1 MKLPRSSNKFVSTH
15 SRALPYRN
23 SQFAI
28 PRSVLLTG
36 ASTGIGRACVLHLD
50 SLGFRVFATVRNQVD
65 AQSLQAEASGRLVPL
80 LLDVT
85 APDSI
90 AAACEQVTGEVGDA
104 GLYGLVNNA
113 GIARAGPIEF
123 VPMKDYRLT
132 MEVNFFGLIATTQAF
147 IPLLRQARGR
157 IVNISSVSGL
167 IAAPMVSPY
176 GASKHALEALSDALR
191 VELRP
196 WGVHLSIVNPGN
208 IRTPI
213 WDKSLDAIEDSMQS
227 WPDQVYRLYGPA
239 MEAARRRATSRRG
252 IAPITVARAIE
263 HALTARRPKNRY
275 LVGWDARFVTLFRL
289 LPSRLRDWII
299 ATQLPGYG

>member
-1 MKLPRSSNKFVSTH
+1 MHRNAS
-15 SRALPYRN
+15 PYRI

-28 PRSVLLTG
+28 PKSVLLTG

-50 SLGFRVFATVRNQVD
+50 SQGFQVFATVRNQAD
-65 AQSLQAEASGRLVPL
+65 ARSLQGEASGRLIPL

-85 APDSI
+85 DPESI
-90 AAACEQVTGEVGDA
+90 AAACEQVQNDVGEA
-104 GLYGLVNNA
+104 GLSGLVNNA

-123 VPMKDYRLT
+123 LPLSDYRLT
-132 MEVNFFGLIATTQAF
+132 LNVNFFGTIAVIQAF
-147 IPLLRQARGR
+147 LPLLRTARGR

-167 IAAPMVSPY
+167 VASPFMSPY
-176 GASKHALEALSDALR
+176 GSSKHALEALSDALR

-196 WGVHLSIVNPGN
+196 WGVYVSIVNPGH

-213 WDKSLDAIEDSMQS
+213 WEKSLDAIESSMQS

-239 MEAARRRATSRRG
+239 MDAARHRATSRG
-252 IAPITVARAIE
+252 GTSAITVARAVE

-275 LVGWDARFVTLFRL
+275 LVGWDARFVALFRL

-299 ATQLPGYG
+299 ATQLPDSG